1 MGQWKSKSWNWET
14 RKVLSKDSKYEW
26 PAATNMNQ
34 SYYVFFQSLH
44 WSFWPAY
51 LFLGCLS
58 FFLFNPIMMSMEYDY
73 RNAVF
78 VCLRTVT
85 NALTFVVFLLIYVA
99 YHAMFYSVVET
110 SLLYIKSIMTVWL
123 ISVQSQICVGHI
135 LNMIITSWGAS

>member
-44 WSFWPAY
+44 WSFWLAY

-58 FFLFNPIMMSMEYDY
+58 FFLFNPIMMSMEHDHH
-73 RNAVF
+73 NAVF

-85 NALTFVVFLLIYVA
+85 NASIFVVFLLIYVA
-99 YHAMFYSVVET
+99 YHAMFYSVVDT